1 MRRRGLALSRGT
13 VPPIAQRP
21 LRRSTTYRGRNLNR
35 RSGCP
40 DHQRLRSCPCRVG
53 QCFLI
58 ADGPG
63 LPPRRRRKVPLRRW
77 LRVPPLA
84 GGPRFPLRRVA
95 RGFLAP
101 EARDLPLPGGS
112 GFPQA
117 GGPRCPVAGGS
128 EPPQARGPEVSR
140 CRVAP
145 DLSGP
150 EGPQMPVAGWLGA
163 GPSPVAQSFLCAG
176 GSGFPLRPRARR
188 NPFARW
194 LQKAL
199 LPVAR
204 GPSFAGWLRGFPLCQ
219 WLRVSPSPATVPGG
233 EEISTPVRTGR
244 TRGLHQQFQD
254 SLAVHKPSTVNPGLS
269 PATDVSPPNTPQR
282 GPQAGRVGELG

>member
-1 MRRRGLALSRGT
+1 LPDGSEFSHCRRPGAAPAPTPQSSSSP
-13 VPPIAQRP
+13 VAQSAAP
-21 LRRSTTYRGRNLNR
+21 GRWPEV
-35 RSGCP
+35 SP
-40 DHQRLRSCPCRVG
+40 SP
-53 QCFLI
+53 
-58 ADGPG
+58 
-63 LPPRRRRKVPLRRW
+63 
-77 LRVPPLA
+77 
-84 GGPRFPLRRVA
+84 VA

-101 EARDLPLPGGS
+101 KARGLPLPGGS
-112 GFPQA
+112 GSPQA
-117 GGPRCPVAGGS
+117 SDPRRPVAGGS
-128 EPPQARGPEVSR
+128 GPPQARRPEVSR

-150 EGPQMPVAGWLGA
+150 KARRCPLP
-163 GPSPVAQSFLCAG
+163 G
-176 GSGFPLRPRARR
+176 GSGLTPRRWRRVSSVPTAPGLPLRPRARG
-188 NPFARW
+188 NPHCRW

-282 GPQAGRVGELG
+282 GPQAGRIGELG

>member
-1 MRRRGLALSRGT
+1 MPGGSEFSHCRRPRVAPTPTPQSSSSP
-13 VPPIAQRP
+13 VAQ
-21 LRRSTTYRGRNLNR
+21 SAASGR
-35 RSGCP
+35 
-40 DHQRLRSCPCRVG
+40 
-53 QCFLI
+53 
-58 ADGPG
+58 
-63 LPPRRRRKVPLRRW
+63 W
-77 LRVPPLA
+77 
-84 GGPRFPLRRVA
+84 PRFPLRRVA

-101 EARDLPLPGGS
+101 KARDLPLPGGS
-112 GFPQA
+112 RSPQA
-117 GGPRCPVAGGS
+117 GGPRFPVAGGS
-128 EPPQARGPEVSR
+128 GPPQARGPEVPR

-145 DLSGP
+145 DSSGP
-150 EGPQMPVAGWLGA
+150 EGPQIPVAGWLGA
-163 GPSPVAQSFLCAG
+163 GPSPVAQSFLCAD
-176 GSGFPLRPRARR
+176 GSGFPLRPRARG
-188 NPFARW
+188 NPIAGW

-269 PATDVSPPNTPQR
+269 PVTVVSPPNTPQR
-282 GPQAGRVGELG
+282 GPQAGRVGEPG